1 MQYITKSRL
10 ISALFLWKE
19 KNMKDFETRE
29 CVVHTHTHTQLTQIR
44 EGTSKCLFSF
54 FKKIGGDKH
63 LDLSR
68 DFNA

>member
-10 ISALFLWKE
+10 ISTLFLWKE
-19 KNMKDFETRE
+19 KNMRDFETRE
-29 CVVHTHTHTQLTQIR
+29 CVVHTHTHTHTRLTQIR

-63 LDLSR
+63 LD
-68 DFNA
+68 

>member
-1 MQYITKSRL
+1 M
-10 ISALFLWKE
+10 
-19 KNMKDFETRE
+19 KNFETRE
-29 CVVHTHTHTQLTQIR
+29 CVVHTHTTLTEIR
-44 EGTSKCLFSF
+44 EGTIKCLFEY